1 MSSYPMYIIM
11 TDKDYQK
18 AINDGEKIEDLG
30 PDFLGLC
37 EESDFHVSFG
47 KEGVVSSCDYHDT
60 AKKQW
65 AAAEELVRFYGTDIC
80 YTKEDGSL
88 NFYTNAA
95 EQYAKNKME
104 ELSSRLRDMSKKDY
118 LDTGAYILRTMIKTN
133 ACFVHPYLYSIK
145 SDITD
150 PSYTMSMDDWMLD
163 SLQYCKPIP
172 KLRVTQ
178 TLWCKW

>member
-1 MSSYPMYIIM
+1 MYIIM

-18 AINDGEKIEDLG
+18 AISDGEKIEDLG
-30 PDFLGLC
+30 PDFLGLY
-37 EESDFHVSFG
+37 EEGDFNASFG
-47 KEGVVSSCDYHDT
+47 KDGTVSSCDYHDT

-118 LDTGAYILRTMIKTN
+118 LDTGAYILRTIIRSNT
-133 ACFVHPYLYSIK
+133 CFIHTYSYAIGN
-145 SDITD
+145 DATD
-150 PSYTMSMDDWMLD
+150 PSYTMSADDYILD
-163 SLQYCKPIP
+163 VIQYCEKLP